1 MENLQNWINNAV
13 GSIND
18 VVWGLPTVFLLC
30 GTGIILTILLKGIQF
45 RGFFHAIQVIRGKFD
60 HKDDPGEVNHFQ
72 ALCTALS
79 ATVGLGNIAGVAI
92 AIGIGGP
99 GAVFWMILV
108 GLLGMCTKYS
118 ECTLGL
124 MYRRVDKEG
133 VVHGGPMYY
142 IEAAFG
148 GGSLGKKVAAFFALA
163 CIFASFGAAN
173 MFQTNQAAS
182 VAEATMGINK
192 HVTGIVLAVMTA
204 VVIVGGIKRIGK
216 VASYIVPFMGGI
228 YVIGAL
234 IIIIANFAQLPAIFS
249 MIMSAAF
256 AGSAA
261 VGGFAGATF
270 KAVMLQGVKRACF
283 SNEAG
288 IGSSPFAH
296 SAAATREPVRE
307 GSVAILEP
315 FVDTVIICTMT
326 ALVILI
332 TGEWENGKPG
342 DWVQGAL
349 ITAKAFNYTIP
360 HFGNYFIPI
369 AVFFFA
375 YSTLI
380 SWSYYGERSIDYLF
394 KGKGLLT
401 YKLVFCAVAYFGA
414 IWNAQGV
421 NNFSE
426 MMMGIMI
433 FPNLIAVI
441 LLMPT
446 LSRATTEYFGKLKR
460 GEFEQKD

>member
-1 MENLQNWINNAV
+1 MESLQNWISTAIKA
-13 GSIND
+13 INEA
-18 VVWGLPTVFLLC
+18 VWGLPTVFLLC
-30 GTGIILTILLKGIQF
+30 GTGIVLTILLKGIQF

-60 HKDDPGEVNHFQ
+60 HPDDPGEVNHFQ

-92 AIGIGGP
+92 AIGVGGP

-108 GLLGMCTKYS
+108 GLLGMCTKFS

-124 MYRRVDKEG
+124 MYRRVDDKG

-142 IEAAFG
+142 IQAAFG
-148 GGSLGKKVAAFFALA
+148 GKSLGKTVATFFAIS

-173 MFQTNQAAS
+173 MFQTNQAAG
-182 VAEATMGINK
+182 VAEATLGINK
-192 HVTGIVLAVMTA
+192 HVTGIVLAVLTA
-204 VVIVGGIKRIGK
+204 IVIIGGIKRIGK
-216 VASYIVPFMGGI
+216 VASFIVPFMGGI

-234 IIIIANFAQLPAIFS
+234 IIIIANFSQLPSIFS
-249 MIMSAAF
+249 TIMAAAF
-256 AGSAA
+256 SGSAA
-261 VGGFAGATF
+261 VGGFTGATF

-288 IGSSPFAH
+288 IGSAPFAH

-307 GSVAILEP
+307 GTVAILEP
-315 FVDTVIICTMT
+315 FVDTVVICTMT

-332 TGEWENGKPG
+332 TGQWQQGAPG
-342 DWVQGAL
+342 DYLQGAL
-349 ITAKAFNYTIP
+349 VTAKAFNYTIP
-360 HFGNYFIPI
+360 GFGNYFIPI

-394 KGKGLLT
+394 KGRGALL
-401 YKLVFCAVAYFGA
+401 YKLTFCAFAYFGA
-414 IWNAQGV
+414 IWNSSNV

-446 LSRATTEYFGKLKR
+446 ISRATTEYFNKLKNN
-460 GEFEQKD
+460 EFEHK